1 MVSTYILDPLTSIFA
16 WNLGPFVRKTHFV
29 HRPIFAR
36 NLGDSTGWLES
47 VRGIEERAWWAGDD
61 LNPVP
66 IGMRA
71 VPDPGSGAGAADG
84 ARESRRQP
92 GPPVPPRTPQV
103 DGRVVAA
110 RG

>member
-66 IGMRA
+66 IDGSVSTLLYKSFQ
-71 VPDPGSGAGAADG
+71 VPANS
-84 ARESRRQP
+84 
-92 GPPVPPRTPQV
+92 
-103 DGRVVAA
+103 
-110 RG
+110 